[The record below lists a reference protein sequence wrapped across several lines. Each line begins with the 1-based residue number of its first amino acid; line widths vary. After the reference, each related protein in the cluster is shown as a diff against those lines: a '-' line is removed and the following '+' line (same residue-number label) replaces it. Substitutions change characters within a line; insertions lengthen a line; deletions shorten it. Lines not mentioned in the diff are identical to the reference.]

1 MHRHMLAIG
10 VIHKHAALLLVH
22 ASDLAHNHHR
32 VFVLPQNS
40 TDWRTHLGWREHRR
54 RHLIEEWLKHVM
66 VCPIN
71 KNDLGRRFAKRFSRS
86 QTTKTA
92 AHDYYARCLRRLL
105 IRTIDRIEISIVHHP
120 FLKLLSAEILENLG
134 FFSQTAMVRSAANRQ

>member
-10 VIHKHAALLLVH
+10 VIHKHAALFLVH

-40 TDWRTHLGWREHRR
+40 ADWRTHLGWREHRR
-54 RHLIEEWLKHVM
+54 RYLIEEWLKHVM

-71 KNDLGRRFAKRFSRS
+71 ENDFDRRFPKGFGRS

-92 AHDYYARCLRRLL
+92 ADDDYPRRVWV
-105 IRTIDRIEISIVHHP
+105 SSVA
-120 FLKLLSAEILENLG
+120 LS
-134 FFSQTAMVRSAANRQ
+134 V